1 MKKRILCMLLVL
13 IVVLGLLSGCGAEPA
28 ETTAPTETFVK
39 EEPILE
45 NGDKIIFIGNSF
57 TYYGKCVLEK
67 GQSVYGLD
75 KRANDKG
82 YFYQVCKANGLEV
95 SVTNFTFGGHALKDF
110 YSGCCGCFDC
120 FILYRFRCTPFQ

>member
-28 ETTAPTETFVK
+28 ATTAPTETFVK

-82 YFYQVCKANGLEV
+82 YFYQVCKANGLTYYYGADKMAYT
-95 SVTNFTFGGHALKDF
+95 SCFLLKD
-110 YSGCCGCFDC
+110 
-120 FILYRFRCTPFQ
+120 